1 MDLLMK
7 CKEVN
12 AMFAAFEGEPAR
24 YREQRTWMQTLLCH
38 ASAAVTVAV
47 LLGLLLAFLLAS

>member
-1 MDLLMK
+1 MK

-24 YREQRTWMQTLLCH
+24 NREQRTWMQTLLCH